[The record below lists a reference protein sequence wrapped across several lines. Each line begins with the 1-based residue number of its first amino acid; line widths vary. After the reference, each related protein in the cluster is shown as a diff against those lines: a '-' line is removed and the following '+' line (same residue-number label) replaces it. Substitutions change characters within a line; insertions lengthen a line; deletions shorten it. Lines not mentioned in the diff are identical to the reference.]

1 MGQDTPSPWSQ
12 GEETA
17 APTPALP
24 PPASASDTAGVN
36 ASVCVC
42 ETVFL
47 LEKGSFVYLG
57 CNLDFWVEQGSGTL
71 WSPEQRV

>member
-24 PPASASDTAGVN
+24 PPASPSNTAGVN

-42 ETVFL
+42 VCVCVCERDSVFL
-47 LEKGSFVYLG
+47 LGRAALFIWAV
-57 CNLDFWVEQGSGTL
+57 TL
-71 WSPEQRV
+71 TFG